1 MSGEEHRQGG
11 AAASPSTLDRLVT
24 PVIWLGGAVSTV
36 LILAMLVVTVHAVV
50 MRYVLNTPLLWADEV
65 TGWSLVAIVTLGAAE
80 AYRRNDHI
88 AIDILFDRTRGYP
101 RWLLESLGHAAAL
114 GLAVIIGLS
123 TWDAISFARSFGVY
137 TSGHIE
143 IETWYLQT
151 PILIGSVLLGLIGFV
166 RLVGTILRGR
176 ES

>member
-1 MSGEEHRQGG
+1 VQGDDHQQGG
-11 AAASPSTLDRLVT
+11 AAASPSRLDRLVT

-36 LILAMLVVTVHAVV
+36 LILVTLVVTVYAVI

-65 TGWSLVAIVTLGAAE
+65 TGWALVAIVTLGAAE

-88 AIDILFDRTRGYP
+88 AIDILFDRTSALP
-101 RWLLESLGHAAAL
+101 RWLLECLGHAAAV
-114 GLAVIIGLS
+114 GFAVVIGLS
-123 TWDAISFARSFGVY
+123 TWEAISFARGFGVY

-151 PILIGSVLLGLIGFV
+151 PILIGSVLLGIIGLV
-166 RLVGTILRGR
+166 RLIETLMRDR
-176 ES
+176 TT